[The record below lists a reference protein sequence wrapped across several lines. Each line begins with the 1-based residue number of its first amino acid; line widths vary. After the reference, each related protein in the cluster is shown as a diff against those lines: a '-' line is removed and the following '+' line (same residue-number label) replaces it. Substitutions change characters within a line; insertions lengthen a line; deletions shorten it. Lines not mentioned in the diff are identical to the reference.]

1 MSAKA
6 ELLRLLRQSD
16 TFISGEELSRQ
27 LGITRAAVW
36 KNMELLRE
44 EGYTIESVTR
54 KGYRLTGVPDS
65 ISEAE
70 IRANLCGKGV
80 FGCEI
85 FSLPSVDSTNEE
97 AKRQG
102 DKGAPHG
109 SGCVAGGQNGG

>member
-54 KGYRLTGVPDS
+54 KGYRNIPLRKSLRNILYQILIVLFSGQ
-65 ISEAE
+65 
-70 IRANLCGKGV
+70 V
-80 FGCEI
+80 F
-85 FSLPSVDSTNEE
+85 
-97 AKRQG
+97 Q
-102 DKGAPHG
+102 
-109 SGCVAGGQNGG
+109 